1 MTPRRLT
8 IRQLN
13 IMMDALA
20 SYHLEVESFDNDDLV
35 SEVWDTI
42 DLIGNYR
49 EYMMRQ
55 SIEDNSE
62 VDVPYEEITKFFEVG
77 EIGAPQSI
85 CPLDPLCPCDSR
97 QSGLQA
103 LVDASQACIIK
114 ESKKRN
120 QMQITNAAKQV
131 DYFPLTSAGKGF
143 VRRVTWH
150 PGADSEMITFSTITK
165 SDMVYDVN
173 QYILNGATVTDF
185 NLEAYQ
191 GSDYSP
197 MAC

>member
-49 EYMMRQ
+49 EFMMRQ

-62 VDVPYEEITKFFEVG
+62 VDIPYEEITKFFEVG
-77 EIGAPQSI
+77 EIG
-85 CPLDPLCPCDSR
+85 
-97 QSGLQA
+97 
-103 LVDASQACIIK
+103 
-114 ESKKRN
+114 
-120 QMQITNAAKQV
+120 
-131 DYFPLTSAGKGF
+131 
-143 VRRVTWH
+143 
-150 PGADSEMITFSTITK
+150 
-165 SDMVYDVN
+165 
-173 QYILNGATVTDF
+173 
-185 NLEAYQ
+185 
-191 GSDYSP
+191 SP
-197 MAC
+197 

>member
-62 VDVPYEEITKFFEVG
+62 VDIPYEEITKFFEVG
-77 EIGAPQSI
+77 EIG
-85 CPLDPLCPCDSR
+85 
-97 QSGLQA
+97 
-103 LVDASQACIIK
+103 
-114 ESKKRN
+114 
-120 QMQITNAAKQV
+120 
-131 DYFPLTSAGKGF
+131 
-143 VRRVTWH
+143 
-150 PGADSEMITFSTITK
+150 
-165 SDMVYDVN
+165 
-173 QYILNGATVTDF
+173 
-185 NLEAYQ
+185 
-191 GSDYSP
+191 SP
-197 MAC
+197 

>member
-77 EIGAPQSI
+77 EIGAP
-85 CPLDPLCPCDSR
+85 
-97 QSGLQA
+97 
-103 LVDASQACIIK
+103 
-114 ESKKRN
+114 
-120 QMQITNAAKQV
+120 
-131 DYFPLTSAGKGF
+131 
-143 VRRVTWH
+143 
-150 PGADSEMITFSTITK
+150 
-165 SDMVYDVN
+165 
-173 QYILNGATVTDF
+173 
-185 NLEAYQ
+185 
-191 GSDYSP
+191 
-197 MAC
+197 